1 MVKKTLL
8 KKKQTLLRAAHYYF
22 PPNLY
27 NIDNKI
33 TIAEKQFQKYKE
45 ASFKSVAYEIF
56 QYLAFYILIKSYLH
70 KIFKTAKFH

>member
-8 KKKQTLLRAAHYYF
+8 KKKQPLLRAAYYYF

-33 TIAEKQFQKYKE
+33 TIAEKQFQ
-45 ASFKSVAYEIF
+45 I
-56 QYLAFYILIKSYLH
+56 
-70 KIFKTAKFH
+70 